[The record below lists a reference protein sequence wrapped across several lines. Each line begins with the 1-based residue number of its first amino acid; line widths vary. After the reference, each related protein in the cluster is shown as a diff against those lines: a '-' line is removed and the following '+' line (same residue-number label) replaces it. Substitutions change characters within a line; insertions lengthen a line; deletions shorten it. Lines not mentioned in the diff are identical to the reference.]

1 MEMSKTYEME
11 IAGCKRALP
20 ICPIDEKLDIAGFVM
35 FSDVEVTEK
44 AAQELLEKCPEH
56 DVVVTAESKGIPLA
70 YEMARIG
77 CRDYVVARKG
87 VKAYME
93 DPIHVE
99 VKSIT
104 TDHVQKL
111 YLSKADCEN
120 LQGKRILIVD
130 DVISTGESLAALEEL
145 LHTIGG
151 NVVGKACVLAEGDAK
166 DRDDIIFLAPLPLFF
181 K

>member
-1 MEMSKTYEME
+1 MSEVYTIE
-11 IAGCKRALP
+11 IAGCKRELP
-20 ICPIDEKLDIAGFVM
+20 ICPVSDTMDIAGFVM
-35 FSDVEVTEK
+35 FSDVEITEK
-44 AAQELLEKCPEH
+44 VAAELMKVCPDH
-56 DVVVTAESKGIPLA
+56 DVIVTAESKGIPLA

-77 CRDYVVARKG
+77 CRNYVVARKD

-99 VKSIT
+99 VRSIT
-104 TDHVQKL
+104 TNHVQKL
-111 YLSKADCEN
+111 FLSKADCEN

-145 LHTIGG
+145 LHRIGG
-151 NVVGKACVLAEGDAK
+151 KVVGKACVLAEGDAK
-166 DRDDIIFLAPLPLFF
+166 DRKDIIYLEPLPLFF